1 MPYDYLNK
9 TGLTKFWN
17 KCKSKFLELPSGGKS
32 GDVLSKTDS
41 GVEWATPSSD
51 SEVPEEMAKIYFDM
65 KADRHNNTSSYD
77 MYIQY
82 NGYPNSG
89 TPYSI
94 GNITAETLGWDADTR
109 YKNIVKGDPNS
120 FYLVTVENI
129 SRTADFT
136 NAYARIKGPHFYSY
150 ADAIYL
156 ASLPSPGSFYAET
169 DASGNML
176 EVNGTQKLSTS
187 YTASPLYSFTIE
199 KINIDYYGQ
208 VNCTRHSSSTTANMD
223 GAIAIGGSATVAN
236 NNTASVNT
244 TFKFAYDGFL
254 KLTFKPARGAR
265 GDNQSIYTAMSV
277 TNNGQSIRIQPRFS
291 AVNEDFYTL
300 IDYKKNTNLVLNL
313 RAISDDK
320 NYMYYTIYIEPY
332 R

>member
-51 SEVPEEMAKIYFDM
+51 SEVPEEMAKIYFRM
-65 KADRHNNTSSYD
+65 RAYRNNSSSYD

-82 NGYPNSG
+82 TDLPNAG

-94 GNITAETLGWDADTR
+94 GNITAESLGYDADTR
-109 YKNIVKGDPNS
+109 YKNTVKGDPNS
-120 FYLVTVENI
+120 FYLVTVEHI

-136 NAYARIKGPHFYSY
+136 NAYVRIKGSHFSSGNNF
-150 ADAIYL
+150 YL
-156 ASLPSPGSFYAET
+156 TSLPSPGSFYAET

-176 EVNGTQKLSTS
+176 EVNGTRNLSTS
-187 YTASPLYSFTIE
+187 YEADPLYSFTIE
-199 KINIDYYGQ
+199 KINLDYYGQ
-208 VNCTRHSSSTTANMD
+208 VNCRHLSSSPTVGMTS
-223 GAIAIGGSATVAN
+223 AIAIGGSATVAN
-236 NNTASVNT
+236 NYTASVKT
-244 TFKFAYDGFL
+244 TFKFAYDGIL
-254 KLTFKPARGAR
+254 KLTFKPTR

-277 TNNGQSIRIQPRFS
+277 TNNGQSIRIQSKFS
-291 AVNEDFYTL
+291 AIYEDFYTL

-313 RAISDDK
+313 RANSSDANKMD
-320 NYMYYTIYIEPY
+320 YTIVIEPY

>member
-51 SEVPEEMAKIYFDM
+51 SEVPEEMARIYFEM
-65 KADRHNNTSSYD
+65 RAYRNSSSSYD

-82 NGYPNSG
+82 TANPYAI

-94 GNITAETLGWDADTR
+94 GNITAESLGYDADTR

-120 FYLVTVENI
+120 FYLVTVEHI
-129 SRTADFT
+129 SKTADFT
-136 NAYARIKGPHFYSY
+136 NAYARIKGSHFSS
-150 ADAIYL
+150 ANVIRL

-176 EVNGTQKLSTS
+176 DVNGKQHLSTS
-187 YTASPLYSFTIE
+187 YEANPLYSFTIE
-199 KINIDYYGQ
+199 KINLDYYGQ
-208 VNCTRHSSSTTANMD
+208 VDCTRNSSSTTASMN
-223 GAIAIGGSATVAN
+223 GTVAIGGSATVAN

-244 TFKFAYDGFL
+244 TFKFTYDGIL
-254 KLTFKPARGAR
+254 KLTFKPTRGIL
-265 GDNQSIYTAMSV
+265 GDNKSIYTAISV
-277 TNNGQSIRIQPRFS
+277 TNNGQTVHVQSRFS
-291 AVNEDFYTL
+291 AVNKDFYTL

-313 RAISDDK
+313 RAISSDA
-320 NYMYYTIYIEPY
+320 NYMYYTITIEPY